1 MLGGWP
7 GCCTAS
13 PGCARSVPDQ
23 AFATQTGPDPDKS
36 SGRTG
41 DRQVIP
47 WASIWRVIAAVVA
60 TGIGIWAII
69 QMRSLV
75 SMIALAFVF
84 SLALEPAVRWLIRR
98 SGWSRPA
105 AVGAAYLGFA
115 AFIVVMVVVLIPAI
129 GEFAPTIG
137 ERGSQWVDSLNEWT
151 EDVLGVT
158 VVDPD
163 AAQSGAAGAEE
174 FIGGWAEEVF
184 GAITGIASAG
194 IGLVLSVATIEMF
207 TFYFTA
213 DSPRLT
219 RMFLSWFPPRTQ
231 GRVGWTLDQAVV
243 QTGGY
248 FYSRTVLMIINGLG
262 FFFVMVLVGMP
273 VSFAVPL
280 AVFGG
285 FVSVFIPSIGTYIGA
300 AFPILVTLAVA
311 GLTAALL
318 LLGYVLVY
326 QQVENLWLS
335 PRISADTMELNG
347 AVAFGAAIAG
357 GSLAGPVG
365 AFVALPMAALVIS
378 FAKHYGRQYDLV
390 YESEGT
396 RDSPIET

>member
-1 MLGGWP
+1 M
-7 GCCTAS
+7 S
-13 PGCARSVPDQ
+13 PTEPDQ
-23 AFATQTGPDPDKS
+23 PTTAEAS
-36 SGRTG
+36 SNPELRGGARGGRN
-41 DRQVIP
+41 VIP
-47 WASIWRVIAAVVA
+47 WASIWRVIAAVVV
-60 TGIGIWAII
+60 TGIGIWAVIE
-69 QMRSLV
+69 MRALV
-75 SMIALAFVF
+75 SMIALAFFF

-98 SGWSRPA
+98 FGWSRAA
-105 AVGAAYLGFA
+105 AVGAAYLGIA
-115 AFIVVMVVVLIPAI
+115 VFIVGMVVVLIPAI
-129 GEFAPTIG
+129 GEFARAIG
-137 ERGSQWVDSLNEWT
+137 EQGSQWIDSLNEWT
-151 EDVLGVT
+151 EDVFGVA
-158 VVDPD
+158 VLDSDV
-163 AAQSGAAGAEE
+163 AQSSAAGAEE
-174 FIGGWAEEVF
+174 FIGGWADEVF

-194 IGLVLSVATIEMF
+194 IGLVFSVATIAMF

-219 RMFLSWFPPRTQ
+219 RMFLSWFPPHTQ

-300 AFPILVTLAVA
+300 AIPILVTLAVE
-311 GLTAALL
+311 GLTAALI

-326 QQVENLWLS
+326 QQVENMWLS
-335 PRISADTMELNG
+335 PRIAANTMELNG

-357 GSLAGPVG
+357 GSLAGPIG
-365 AFVALPMAALVIS
+365 AFVALPIAALIIS
-378 FAKHYGRQYDLV
+378 FAKHYGTPYDLV
-390 YESEGT
+390 YESEAT
-396 RDSPIET
+396 HDNLIDT